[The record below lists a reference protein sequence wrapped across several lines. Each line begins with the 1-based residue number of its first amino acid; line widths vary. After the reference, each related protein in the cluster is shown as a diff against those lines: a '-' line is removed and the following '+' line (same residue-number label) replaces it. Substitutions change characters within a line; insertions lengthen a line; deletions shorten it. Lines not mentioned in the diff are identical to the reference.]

1 MKAPT
6 SHLILIPTDPTYVPH
21 DDEAEAAA
29 DALEMLLPAARE
41 VSYDMFDDVRFI
53 DAGEAF
59 EAITCPLCGKDA
71 HGWWPSAM
79 DRAAEN
85 EFKILTLTAPC
96 CGGNTNL
103 NELNYQ
109 PAAAFASFILVATN
123 PGMTKVPQTAVSS
136 VGAALGCAVY
146 ELFGNAD
153 SQLRS

>member
-1 MKAPT
+1 MKVPT

-21 DDEAEAAA
+21 DDQAEAAA
-29 DALEMLLPAARE
+29 DALETLLPAARE

-85 EFKILTLTAPC
+85 EFEDLAVVAAC
-96 CGGNTNL
+96 CGGQTNL
-103 NELNYQ
+103 NALIYQ
-109 PAAAFASFILVATN
+109 PAASFGCFALVATN
-123 PGMTKVPQTAVSS
+123 AGVGKLAPEALVPIE
-136 VGAALGCAVY
+136 AALGCAVRVVR
-146 ELFGNAD
+146 
-153 SQLRS
+153 QKI